1 MEGKTGRR
9 MGALFGGECQR
20 VMMAQCLMPVPDLL
34 VLGEP
39 MAVLDETG
47 ARIFER
53 LVGRLQERGADG
65 RCDRH
70 PPR

>member
-1 MEGKTGRR
+1 MEGKTDRH
-9 MGALFGGECQR
+9 MGALFGGERQR

-34 VLGEP
+34 VLDEP
-39 MAVLDETG
+39 MAALDEAGT
-47 ARIFER
+47 RIFER
-53 LVGRLQERGADG
+53 LVGRLQERGADE